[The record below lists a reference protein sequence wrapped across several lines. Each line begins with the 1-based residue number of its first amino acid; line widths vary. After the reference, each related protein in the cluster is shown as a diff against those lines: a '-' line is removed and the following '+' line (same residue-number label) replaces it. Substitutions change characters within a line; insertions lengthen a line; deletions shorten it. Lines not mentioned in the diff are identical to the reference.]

1 MLIMPRGDL
10 VFIALVGPGDLHKQS
25 SVEITLFIYNVPL
38 SGTLFF
44 PEHENFAFL
53 YREVQ
58 TTYEDAAYV
67 QPEKLRKIYIIL
79 DFVHYVEKFLHI
91 FRIKR
96 VPKNIRGFQF

>member
-1 MLIMPRGDL
+1 M
-10 VFIALVGPGDLHKQS
+10 
-25 SVEITLFIYNVPL
+25 L

-44 PEHENFAFL
+44 PEHKNFVFL

-58 TTYEDAAYV
+58 TTYEDTAYD
-67 QPEKLRKIYIIL
+67 QPKKLLKNYSNL
-79 DFVHYVEKFLHI
+79 DFVHYVDEFVRI